1 MEGGGEPEG
10 SVSAPC
16 VAFGTTS
23 PRQES
28 IGTLLPRS
36 PGKGIEARMPLIGND
51 SAREALAAAVEGDTL
66 HHAWL
71 IAGPEG
77 IGKGMF
83 ARDAALRMLARG
95 GAPSGSI
102 DENYAQIAAGAHPR
116 YRELVRLPKD
126 LDKPDEALARSITI
140 AQVRSLQSLFVR
152 RPEPGQHRVVV
163 IDAIDDLERGG
174 ANALLKNLE
183 EPPAGTIF
191 LLVSHAPGRLLPT
204 IRSRCRLLR
213 FEKLSDAEVT
223 TILRAQLPDIS
234 PAEMQALVSAG
245 EGSPGRA
252 LGFAG
257 LDLAALDSEM
267 LALAETGDPTNI
279 VRARL
284 SKLLG
289 AKAAQSRYEAFLR
302 RAPTFI
308 AERARHR
315 TGEPLRTAL
324 DAYAAAR
331 ELAGAAIGL
340 SLDAGATVFEMSGI
354 LARLARS
361 S

>member
-1 MEGGGEPEG
+1 M
-10 SVSAPC
+10 
-16 VAFGTTS
+16 
-23 PRQES
+23 
-28 IGTLLPRS
+28 
-36 PGKGIEARMPLIGND
+36 IGND
-51 SAREALAAAVEGDTL
+51 SAREALAAAMASGNL

-77 IGKGMF
+77 VGKGRF
-83 ARDAALRMLARG
+83 ARQAALRLLAEAAGRDRL
-95 GAPSGSI
+95 APGWDVPADSQTVHLV
-102 DENYAQIAAGAHPR
+102 EAGAHPD

-126 LDKPDEALARSITI
+126 ADKPDEALARSITI
-140 AQVRSLQSLFVR
+140 AQVRGLQPLFATKPSFSTR
-152 RPEPGQHRVVV
+152 RVIV

-213 FEKLSDAEVT
+213 FEPLADTDVAA
-223 TILRAQLPDIS
+223 ILRAQLPDATASEI
-234 PAEMQALVSAG
+234 AALVKAG

-257 LDLAALDSEM
+257 LDIASLEGEMAALAD
-267 LALAETGDPTNI
+267 TGDPSNMI
-279 VRARL
+279 RARL
-284 SKLLG
+284 AKLLG
-289 AKAAQSRYEAFLR
+289 AKTAQPRYEAFLE
-302 RAPTFI
+302 RAPSFI
-308 AERARHR
+308 AERARAL

-331 ELAGAAIGL
+331 ELGGAATGL
-340 SLDAGATVFEMSGI
+340 SLDAAGTVFEMGGI
-354 LARLARS
+354 LARLGRA
-361 S
+361 